1 MTRVKIC
8 GISRAEDALAA
19 AGAGADL
26 IGLVFAPSKRQVDA
40 GRASEIVKAVKG
52 LERPPQT
59 VGVFVNM
66 PAIEVNRTAEGCELD
81 RVQLSGDEPW
91 DYIRDIAMPVI
102 KAVRV
107 KAGQSG
113 RDILAE
119 LERGERYMDGDFICL
134 LDCAVAGSYGGS
146 GQAFDWAVAREAA
159 ERYPI
164 IVAGGL
170 SPDNVGEAIRLA
182 APWGVDVSSGVES
195 HGRKDIGKI
204 QAFID
209 AVRAADEE

>member
-1 MTRVKIC
+1 VTRVKIC

-19 AGAGADL
+19 AEAGADF

-40 GRASEIVKAVKG
+40 GRAEEIVKALKG

-59 VGVFVNM
+59 VGVFVNL
-66 PAIEVNRTAEGCELD
+66 PAIEVERTAERCELD
-81 RVQLSGDEPW
+81 RVQLSGDETW
-91 DYIRDIAMPVI
+91 DYIRDIALPVI

-107 KAGQSG
+107 KEGQSG
-113 RDILAE
+113 GDILAE
-119 LERGERYMDGDFICL
+119 IVRGERYMDDNFICL

-146 GQAFDWAVAREAA
+146 GKAFDWALAREAA
-159 ERYPI
+159 GRYPV

-170 SPDNVGEAIRLA
+170 SPDNVGQAISMA

-195 HGRKDIGKI
+195 RGSKDIAKI
-204 QAFID
+204 KAFID
-209 AVRAADEE
+209 AVRAADEK

>member
-1 MTRVKIC
+1 VTRVKIC
-8 GISRAEDALAA
+8 GIGRAEHALAA
-19 AGAGADL
+19 AEAGADF

-40 GRASEIVKAVKG
+40 KRAAEIVQAVKG

-59 VGVFVNM
+59 VGVFVNL
-66 PAIEVNRTAEGCELD
+66 PAIEVERTAEQCGLD
-81 RVQLSGDEPW
+81 RVQLSGDESW
-91 DYIRDIAMPVI
+91 DYIRDIALPVI

-119 LERGERYMDGDFICL
+119 LERGERYMDDDFICL
-134 LDCAVAGSYGGS
+134 LDCDVAGSYGGS
-146 GQAFDWAVAREAA
+146 GRAFDWSVAREAA
-159 ERYPI
+159 GRYPV

-170 SPDNVGEAIRLA
+170 SPHNVGEAIRLA

-195 HGRKDIGKI
+195 RGSKDIDKI
-204 QAFID
+204 IAFID